1 MHRTKV
7 ILERSAFRGF
17 PHRCASCLTSE
28 NLKFIAVRSQG
39 VPFLSDRLE
48 LEVPI
53 CASCAQ
59 RVKWFHWLKIALW
72 LPELLVTYFVVDRF
86 GTSFARSVI
95 IGACLLAPIAY
106 VQNLALG
113 PVRLHKRAN
122 RETLTLW
129 FANSE
134 YARLF
139 EAQNAVSHDSSPWA
153 RVL

>member
-1 MHRTKV
+1 V
-7 ILERSAFRGF
+7 RGKIF
-17 PHRCASCLTSE
+17 ATLGYPDVTRAMVKLTP
-28 NLKFIAVRSQG
+28 V
-39 VPFLSDRLE
+39 
-48 LEVPI
+48 
-53 CASCAQ
+53 
-59 RVKWFHWLKIALW
+59 
-72 LPELLVTYFVVDRF
+72 
-86 GTSFARSVI
+86 

-129 FANSE
+129 FADSE

-139 EAQNAVSHDSSPWA
+139 EAQNAVSHDSSPWS